1 MRKLLVIIAFG
12 FVLLGCESKSSTH
25 LESTPSVFIDTTVV
39 HLTDTVG
46 NPDKVTVSAKLPRE
60 RALSAAKDYH
70 PMTGKWFEGE
80 NGFSLITSYTSEETE
95 AGSDVGAALGKVP
108 EGRSVRFQITSRD
121 KDGKRLQQITEYM
134 ADIKNTVDGRLDF
147 SYNIPEQPNTNYLL
161 SIEIVSPEGVVE
173 DTMLAPI
180 FVPPN
185 ELNARLTVKQ
195 PIDGS
200 GQTELSLY
208 NAGPTELYFGYGY
221 GIYQKV
227 SDGWKLLPDDSAVP
241 AIGFR
246 LKPGESHQE
255 EVRFPGKLEPGDYRV
270 VKQIEGYMTDVSV
283 KLAAEFKI

>member
-1 MRKLLVIIAFG
+1 VIIAFG
-12 FVLLGCESKSSTH
+12 FVLLGCESKSSPH
-25 LESTPSVFIDTTVV
+25 LESTPSVFIDTTVA

-46 NPDKVTVSAKLPRE
+46 YPDKVNISAKLPRE
-60 RALSAAKDYH
+60 RAISAARDYH
-70 PMTGKWFEGE
+70 LMTGKWFEGE
-80 NGFSLITSYTSEETE
+80 NGFNLITSYTSEDTE
-95 AGSDVGAALGKVP
+95 AGSEVGAALGKIP

-121 KDGKRLQQITEYM
+121 KDGKRLQQITEYL

-147 SYNIPEQPNTNYLL
+147 SYTIPEQPNTNYLL
-161 SIEIVSPEGVVE
+161 SIEIISPEGVVE
-173 DTMLAPI
+173 DTMLTPI

-185 ELNARLTVKQ
+185 DLNAHLSVEQ

-200 GQTELSLY
+200 DQTELTLY

-227 SDGWKLLPDDSAVP
+227 TDGWKLLPDDGAVP

-255 EVRFPGKLEPGDYRV
+255 GVRFPRKLKPGDYRI
-270 VKQIEGYMTDVSV
+270 VKQIEGYMTDASV
-283 KLAAEFKI
+283 RLAAEFKV